1 MRRAVLALAFAAL
14 SFVAVLA
21 PSGGVHAQDSDG
33 LAVREVDTS
42 AFPEIRMTV
51 QGAAGLDLR
60 DFAVRENGRV
70 VEEVRVIP
78 LAESETRAPGV
89 VLVLDTSGSMR
100 SGRKIDGARDAAKAF
115 LTQKADRDQV
125 AVVAFSDAPRVASNF
140 TDDSAH
146 SRSVVDGLQPA
157 GETALWDAVVV
168 AAELFGSRADLVPT
182 IVVLS
187 DGADTVSTRG
197 PDEAIAAATSAN
209 ARVYAI
215 ALEGGAESDA
225 PALKRLAE
233 ATGGTFTTTTQ
244 AAELRPIY
252 DRIQSAISGQY
263 ELTWTSSA
271 EAGPLELA
279 VAVGGAVAR
288 ASTTAGAVAGE
299 GTATPAVVAPPLQEG
314 PFDGPLARIAAA
326 VLAFVAVAGFVGGM
340 GMLLMRD
347 RADLGRALRP
357 YVGEAS
363 PAEEGESRGL
373 VESAIVRRAVEA
385 TAALARQQG
394 LLDSVEAKL
403 DQADLKLRPAEAVF
417 FVTAGTAVLT
427 LGALAVDPYL
437 ALLVPVLGVLVP
449 IAALNAAVA
458 KRRRAFTSQLPDTLQ
473 MLASS
478 LRAGYS
484 LPQAFAAVASEAD
497 EPMAREL
504 GRVVV
509 EQQLGRPLDR
519 ALDDAAGRMGSA
531 DFDWAVLAIKIQ
543 REVGG
548 NLAELLTTVS
558 ETMVSRE
565 RLRREVKTLTA
576 EGRMSTT
583 FLLALPFVVGA
594 VMFVRNPGYLN
605 VLVENNVG
613 RALGVAS
620 LGLLVAGYFWMRKI
634 VDIQL

>member
-1 MRRAVLALAFAAL
+1 MRRALRALLVATAFLLVVSALPARAAEGDLAI
-14 SFVAVLA
+14 
-21 PSGGVHAQDSDG
+21 
-33 LAVREVDTS
+33 REVDTS
-42 AFPEIRMTV
+42 EFPEIRMTV
-51 QGAAGLDLR
+51 QGEAGLDPR
-60 DFAVRENGRV
+60 DFAVRENDRV
-70 VEEVRVIP
+70 VEDLRVVP
-78 LAESETRAPGV
+78 LAESESRAAGV
-89 VLVLDTSGSMR
+89 ALVLDTSGSMR
-100 SGRKIDGARDAAKAF
+100 AGGRIDAARQAAEAF
-115 LTQKADRDQV
+115 LAQKAERDQV
-125 AVVAFSDAPRVASNF
+125 ALVLFSDAPRVISNF
-140 TDDSAH
+140 TGDAGH
-146 SRSVVDGLQPA
+146 SSGALAGIQA
-157 GETALWDAVVV
+157 SGETALWDAVIA
-168 AAELFGSRADLVPT
+168 AAELFAARPDLVPT

-209 ARVYAI
+209 ARVYAV

-225 PALKRLAE
+225 PALRRLAD
-233 ATGGTFTTTTQ
+233 ATGGSFTTTTD

-252 DRIQSAISGQY
+252 DRIQAEISGQY
-263 ELTWTSSA
+263 ELSWTSSA
-271 EAGPLELA
+271 EPGPLELS
-279 VAVGGAVAR
+279 VAAGGVVAR

-299 GTATPAVVAPPLQEG
+299 ATATPDVVAPAREEG
-314 PFDGPLARIAAA
+314 FFDSAAA
-326 VLAFVAVAGFVGGM
+326 RVASAALAFIAVAAFVGALG
-340 GMLLMRD
+340 LALVRD

-357 YVGEAS
+357 YVGEAQ
-363 PAEEGESRGL
+363 PAEEAGARGL

-385 TAALARQQG
+385 TASLARQQG
-394 LLDSVEAKL
+394 LLDSIEVKL

-417 FVTAGTAVLT
+417 FVIAGTAILT
-427 LGALAVDPYL
+427 LAAVAIDPLLAV
-437 ALLVPVLGVLVP
+437 LVVILGVLLP
-449 IAALNAAVA
+449 FAALNAAVA
-458 KRRRAFTSQLPDTLQ
+458 KRRKAFTSQLPDTLQ

-484 LPQAFAAVASEAD
+484 LPQAFAAVASEAE

-519 ALDDAAGRMGSA
+519 ALDDAAGRMGSP

-565 RLRREVKTLTA
+565 RLRREVSTLTA
-576 EGRMSTT
+576 EGRMSTV

-594 VMFVRNPGYLN
+594 FMFVRNPGYLN
-605 VLVENNVG
+605 VLCDSTVG
-613 RALGVAS
+613 KALSVGA

-634 VDIQL
+634 VEIEL

>member
-1 MRRAVLALAFAAL
+1 MRRAVLALAFAASSAL
-14 SFVAVLA
+14 LLA
-21 PSGGVHAQDSDG
+21 NGAHAQRAVD

-42 AFPEIRMTV
+42 DFPEIRMTV

-60 DFAVRENGRV
+60 DFAVRENGKVVEKVRV
-70 VEEVRVIP
+70 VP

-100 SGRKIDGARDAAKAF
+100 SGGKIEGARDAAEAF
-115 LTQKADRDQV
+115 LAQKAERDQV
-125 AVVAFSDAPRVASNF
+125 ALVAFSDVPRVASNF
-140 TDDSAH
+140 TDDASH
-146 SRSVVDGLQPA
+146 SRSVVAGLQPA

-168 AAELFGSRADLVPT
+168 ASELFASRTDLVPT

-187 DGADTVSTRG
+187 DGADTVSNRG
-197 PDEAIAAATSAN
+197 PSEAVAAATSAN
-209 ARVYAI
+209 ARVYAV

-233 ATGGTFTTTTQ
+233 ATGGSFTTATD

-263 ELTWTSSA
+263 ELTWTSAA
-271 EAGPLELA
+271 EAGPLELS

-299 GTATPAVVAPPLQEG
+299 GTAAPEVVAPPLEEG
-314 PFDGPLARIAAA
+314 VFDGPLARAAA
-326 VLAFVAVAGFVGGM
+326 AALAFLAVAAFVGGL
-340 GMLLMRD
+340 GMTLVRD

-363 PAEEGESRGL
+363 ATQDDESRGL

-403 DQADLKLRPAEAVF
+403 DQADLKLRPAEALF
-417 FVTAGTAVLT
+417 FVASGTAILT
-427 LGALAVDPYL
+427 LGALALDPLL
-437 ALLVPVLGVLVP
+437 ALLVPILGVLVP

-458 KRRRAFTSQLPDTLQ
+458 KRRRAFTSQLPDTLH

-484 LPQAFAAVASEAD
+484 LPQAFAAVAAEAD

-519 ALDDAAGRMGSA
+519 ALEDAAARMGSA
-531 DFDWAVLAIKIQ
+531 DFDWAVLAVKIQ

-548 NLAELLTTVS
+548 NLAELLTTVA

-605 VLVENNVG
+605 VLVEDSVG

>member
-1 MRRAVLALAFAAL
+1 MLVAVAAL
-14 SFVAVLA
+14 VWVFPAVPA
-21 PSGGVHAQDSDG
+21 RAADD

-42 AFPEIRMTV
+42 DFPEVRVTV
-51 QGAAGLDLR
+51 QGAAGLDPR
-60 DFAVRENGRV
+60 DFAVRENDQVVSDLRV
-70 VEEVRVIP
+70 VP
-78 LAESETRAPGV
+78 LAESETRAAGV
-89 VLVLDTSGSMR
+89 ALVLDTSGSMR
-100 SGRKIDGARDAAKAF
+100 AGGKIDGARQAADAF
-115 LTQKADRDQV
+115 LAQKADRDQV
-125 AVVAFSDAPRVASNF
+125 ALVFFSDAPRVVSNF
-140 TDDSAH
+140 TGDAEH
-146 SRSVVDGLQPA
+146 SSSVLGGLQPS

-168 AAELFGSRADLVPT
+168 ASELFAVRPELVPT

-197 PDEAIAAATSAN
+197 PAEAIAAATSVN
-209 ARVYAI
+209 ARVYAV

-225 PALKRLAE
+225 PALQRLAE
-233 ATGGTFTTTTQ
+233 ATGGTFTTTTDPD
-244 AAELRPIY
+244 ELGPIY
-252 DRIQSAISGQY
+252 DRIQAAISGQY
-263 ELTWTSSA
+263 ELTWTSDA
-271 EAGPLELA
+271 EPGPLELT

-288 ASTTAGAVAGE
+288 ASTTTGAVAGE
-299 GTATPAVVAPPLQEG
+299 STSTPEVVAPPRSEG
-314 PFDGPLARIAAA
+314 FFDSALARIAAA
-326 VLAFVAVAGFVGGM
+326 VLAFLAVGAFVFAVGM
-340 GMLLMRD
+340 ALARD
-347 RADLGRALRP
+347 RGSLGNALRP
-357 YVGEAS
+357 YVGEA
-363 PAEEGESRGL
+363 PAAEEAESRGL
-373 VESAIVRRAVEA
+373 VESAILRRAVEA
-385 TAALARQQG
+385 TATLARQQG
-394 LLDSVEAKL
+394 LLDSIEVKL

-417 FVTAGTAVLT
+417 FVLAGTAILA
-427 LGALAVDPYL
+427 LGAVALDPLLAILVVVLGLLLPLAV
-437 ALLVPVLGVLVP
+437 
-449 IAALNAAVA
+449 LNAAVA
-458 KRRRAFTSQLPDTLQ
+458 KRRRAFTSQLPDMLQ

-484 LPQAFAAVASEAD
+484 LPQAFAAVASEAE

-519 ALDDAAGRMGSA
+519 ALDDAAARMGSP

-594 VMFVRNPGYLN
+594 VMVVRNPGYLN
-605 VLVENNVG
+605 VLLENNVG
-613 RALGVAS
+613 RVLAVGS

-634 VDIQL
+634 VEIEL